1 MDQEAWRTQ
10 SRKNT
15 IKSVPRHMILK
26 LENMKASK
34 KILNEIRLGPGMG
47 RSISTKEKRQT
58 KDKTYIGLFFRNHA
72 ARGEWMKWSTKKITS
87 LKF

>member
-1 MDQEAWRTQ
+1 
-10 SRKNT
+10 
-15 IKSVPRHMILK
+15 MILK

-58 KDKTYIGLFFRNHA
+58 KDKTYIGSFLQKPCSKR
-72 ARGEWMKWSTKKITS
+72 RMDEMVY
-87 LKF
+87 